1 MHKIFISSTFQDM
14 HVERDMIQNI
24 VQPAVNQKLNEQG
37 EYVSFSDLR
46 WGIDTMTDE
55 TKQRILDACFDEID
69 SCKPFFLVFIGGRY
83 GWVPSNELVTPY
95 KNKFGNIDILNKSV
109 TELEVHYALKLN
121 ANELNRCL
129 FYFKDDAEF
138 EDEEG
143 LKREEVIERI
153 GDLRQ
158 KIENIAPSQIRHY
171 KSIIDAQTEEILA
184 NQLVLDIC
192 NIVSSEK
199 PLSWQERIANQMKVK
214 FDTSL
219 PGLTSQWLDGLKNE
233 SIDLA
238 VLLFPEC
245 KVKESLIINFT
256 SQIKSHKRTN
266 FINRM
271 FGRGNNE
278 TNTIYVNVGATKE
291 ISETYE
297 LQKFLIFQICDTCKF
312 DVPPMEDHSDVK
324 LRILMSDLLTHYA
337 NAGNELYIIISEYD
351 KLIDA
356 QNTKWLPDIIKNVT
370 WIVSLSTQSIA
381 ESLPSST
388 HKKSI
393 YGSSHL
399 GIVPFEEQ
407 ITAYEK
413 WSNKTVVPHVKDA
426 IKNLPYANDYIMMEV
441 IFNRLMHIDGKD
453 IPDGDTSKI
462 PEYME
467 QYIKDAPNNNDAV
480 RYFLRGDYHKFD
492 ADLCEFI
499 FICMAFLNRGL
510 TISDIERLAQNIG
523 LSWTELG
530 IIRFLNYESFLLT
543 QYEDGRYDI
552 SSSALSSSLAKS
564 YHQQFKFEYS
574 ATFYDYLN
582 DISDTT
588 PIKIDNFWFLCYQT
602 NHFKEYLDYLK
613 SLYEV
618 RTDNTNLKS
627 AFLPLFSNTEA
638 IRWLLNSFKREKLQY
653 NSTGFIA
660 EIVSIVANTFSSYS
674 PKLTEIFISATQNIE
689 DISGDLTTEFRQH
702 YTLALDKMKQYDYGG
717 FIEHFKICLEL
728 SNKQFIMNPP
738 QLKYLDEDVEHKYPI
753 ASFQDMLAY
762 QYGFSFVEEMAELMS
777 KYTDLPKEY
786 QDETQASCYADKAKE
801 IRTKLSKVT
810 YILPEDIN
818 QLREGRDSTA
828 VARQKPSLLRG
839 KAVELSKQSDREEN
853 VETKANLLNEAIDI
867 LNKILVIPEDDLVE
881 RFKDSQKT
889 IEYETV
895 IYNECHRDIA
905 LCYDRLS
912 DIQDG
917 IDKYTSLDNAYH
929 HIMIFAKEH
938 HNEQVLNDILRIT
951 RSIIPLASQYA
962 DERKCLEYC
971 ISAYSSF
978 VETAQRTNIM
988 SFEERM
994 LAEISEDLILK
1005 EIKRLTAHN
1014 EELRSHWIQVCK
1026 NHINTF
1032 QSVGNIDAMIWM
1044 VYGLFRSFTYYAH
1057 ELGLQVYLS
1066 EYIALMG
1073 IMLQK
1078 LEDYLHIGTINMIHE
1093 NANKCLDYALSE
1105 EDVLSVLH
1113 IERMYSQ
1120 YMLMKGEFDKS
1131 SEASQIVIDYCRKNK
1146 HIGNEDIFEVEYQA
1160 LKLNSGIC
1168 LENNDVGKAWAS
1180 IDRIA
1185 DYAEKKYEQEQ
1196 SLGNLTEL
1204 ANAKLNQVI
1213 LWDKMSVEPGLDL
1226 WTMGNHKSYD
1236 AQKQLYD
1243 TYMLCYNFEG
1253 KDEQLSKLMR
1263 RIRQSHEII
1272 REKGLGYLATPKALD
1287 LVKHLRGVNND
1298 AVQLE
1303 KDGKHDECVKRFT
1316 QLAKALQNTHFVDIY
1331 FEADWYASILFTLG
1345 QDSWA
1350 KGLKEQTEKY
1360 YEEAAQI
1367 RYELDAEGI
1376 SQNKENFALL
1386 LYFYAL
1392 VILSKQLSQDSI
1404 SQVIDLFNKSQ
1415 CIFEEIENQ
1424 LGPDSLSYYSSCCFN
1439 LGQIIC
1445 LYTSGGNEVG
1455 LPLIESAIN
1464 IMDRLVN
1471 NYGQAKY
1478 DKDLML
1484 FRKQYMMIKNRNK

>member
-1 MHKIFISSTFQDM
+1 MHA
-14 HVERDMIQNI
+14 ERDMIQNI
-24 VQPAVNQKLNEQG
+24 VQPTVNQKLNEQG

-46 WGIDTMTDE
+46 WGIDTMSDS
-55 TKQRILDACFDEID
+55 TKHRILDACFDEID
-69 SCKPFFLVFIGGRY
+69 SCKPFFIVFIGGRY
-83 GWVPSNELVTPY
+83 GWIPTDDLVSPY
-95 KNKFGNIDILNKSV
+95 QDRFGTIDILNKSV
-109 TELEVHYALKLN
+109 TELEVLYALKLN

-129 FYFKDDAEF
+129 FYFKDDADY

-143 LKREEVIERI
+143 LKREEVIEHVRE
-153 GDLRQ
+153 LRN
-158 KIENIAPSQIRHY
+158 KIEKIAPSQIRHY
-171 KSIIDAQTEEILA
+171 NSIIDTQTEEILA
-184 NQLVLDIC
+184 NQLTSDIC
-192 NIVSSEK
+192 SIISSEK
-199 PLSWQERIANQMKVK
+199 TLSWEKRISNKMKVK

-219 PGLTSQWLDGLKNE
+219 PGLSSQWLDGLKND

-245 KVKESLIINFT
+245 KVKESLIINFA
-256 SQIKSHKRTN
+256 SQIKSNKRTN
-266 FINRM
+266 LFSKW
-271 FGRGNNE
+271 FGRGSKE
-278 TNTIYVNVGATKE
+278 TNAIYVNVGATKE
-291 ISETYE
+291 ISGTYE
-297 LQKFLIFQICDTCKF
+297 LQRYLIFQICETCKF
-312 DVPPMEDHSDVK
+312 VIPPIENLSDVK
-324 LRILMSDLLTHYA
+324 LRILMSDLLIHYTDV
-337 NAGNELYIIISEYD
+337 GNELYIIISEYD

-370 WIVSLSTQSIA
+370 WIVSLSAQSIA

-413 WSNKTVVPHVKDA
+413 WSNKTVNPRVKNA
-426 IKNLPYANDYIMMEV
+426 IKNLPYANDYMMMEV

-453 IPDGDTSKI
+453 IPGGDTGKI

-467 QYIKDAPNNNDAV
+467 QYVKDAPNNNEAV
-480 RYFLRGDYHKFD
+480 RYFLSGDYHKFD
-492 ADLCEFI
+492 TDLCEFI
-499 FICMAFLNRGL
+499 FMCMTFLNRGL
-510 TISDIERLAQNIG
+510 TISDIERLAQKLC
-523 LSWTELG
+523 LSWTELD

-564 YHQQFKFEYS
+564 YHQRFKFEYS
-574 ATFYDYLN
+574 ATIYNYLH
-582 DISDTT
+582 DIPDTA

-602 NHFKEYLDYLK
+602 NHFKEYLDYLD

-618 RTDNTNLKS
+618 RMDNTNLKA
-627 AFLPLFSNTEA
+627 AFLPLFSNAEA
-638 IRWLLNSFKREKLQY
+638 IRWLLNSFKREELQY
-653 NSTGFIA
+653 SSTDFIA
-660 EIVSIVANTFSSYS
+660 ELVSIVANTFSSYS
-674 PKLTEIFISATQNIE
+674 PKLTEEFISATQNID
-689 DISGDLTTEFRQH
+689 DISGDLTTVFRQH
-702 YTLALDKMKQYDYGG
+702 YTLALDKMKQHDYDG
-717 FIEHFKICLEL
+717 FVEHFNMCIEL
-728 SNKQFIMNPP
+728 SNKQFIVNPP
-738 QLKYLDEDVEHKYPI
+738 QIKYLDEDVDHKYPI
-753 ASFQDMLAY
+753 ASLQDMLEDR
-762 QYGFSFVEEMAELMS
+762 YGFSFVEEVAALMS
-777 KYTDLPKEY
+777 KYEDLPKEY
-786 QDETQASCYADKAKE
+786 QDETKALNYAEKAKE
-801 IRTKLSKVT
+801 IRNKLSKVT

-818 QLREGRDSTA
+818 QLKDGQDNTA

-867 LNKILVIPEDDLVE
+867 LNKILAIPEDDLVG

-929 HIMIFAKEH
+929 HIIIFAKDH

-962 DERKCLEYC
+962 DERKSLEYS
-971 ISAYSSF
+971 ISAYLSF
-978 VETAQRTNIM
+978 SETTPRTNTM

-994 LAEISEDLILK
+994 FAEISEDLILK

-1026 NHINTF
+1026 NYINTF

-1044 VYGLFRSFTYYAH
+1044 VYGLCRSFAYYVH
-1057 ELGLQVYLS
+1057 ELGLQVYQS

-1073 IMLQK
+1073 SMLQK
-1078 LEDYLHIGTINMIHE
+1078 LEDYLHIGIINKIQE
-1093 NANKCLDYALSE
+1093 NANKCLNYSLSE

-1113 IERMYSQ
+1113 IEKMYSQ
-1120 YMLMKGEFDKS
+1120 NMLMKGEFDKS
-1131 SEASQIVIDYCRKNK
+1131 LEASQNIIDYCRKNK
-1146 HIGNEDIFEVEYQA
+1146 HIDNEEFFEVEYQA

-1196 SLGNLTEL
+1196 NLGNLTEL

-1213 LWDKMSVEPGLDL
+1213 LWDKMAVEPGLNL
-1226 WTMGNHKSYD
+1226 WTMEHHKSYD

-1243 TYMLCYNFEG
+1243 TYMLCCNFEG

-1272 REKGLGYLATPKALD
+1272 RENGLGYLATPKTLD
-1287 LVKHLRGVNND
+1287 LVKHFKGMVND
-1298 AVQLE
+1298 AVLLE
-1303 KDGKHDECVKRFT
+1303 KEGKHDECVKRFA
-1316 QLAKALQNTHFVDIY
+1316 QLVKALQNMHFVDIY

-1392 VILSKQLSQDSI
+1392 VILSKQLSQDTI
-1404 SQVIDLFNKSQ
+1404 SRVIDLFNKSQ

-1445 LYTSGGNEVG
+1445 LYTTGGNEVG
-1455 LPLIESAIN
+1455 LPLVESAIN
-1464 IMDRLVN
+1464 IMERLVN
-1471 NYGQAKY
+1471 NYGMAKY
-1478 DKDLML
+1478 QNDVEQFKS
-1484 FRKQYMMIKNRNK
+1484 QYVALKNRK

>member
-1 MHKIFISSTFQDM
+1 MKKFFISSTFYDM
-14 HVERDMIQNI
+14 HAERDMIQNI

-46 WGIDTMTDE
+46 WGIDTISDT
-55 TKQRILDACFDEID
+55 TKHRILDACFDEID
-69 SCKPFFLVFIGGRY
+69 SCKPYFIVFIGGRY
-83 GWVPSNELVTPY
+83 GWIPKELVAPY
-95 KNKFGNIDILNKSV
+95 QNRFGNIEILNKSI
-109 TELEVHYALKLN
+109 TELEVLYALKLN
-121 ANELNRCL
+121 TNKLNRCL
-129 FYFKDDAEF
+129 FYFKDDAVY
-138 EDEEG
+138 EDEDG
-143 LKREEVIERI
+143 LKREVVIEHI
-153 GDLRQ
+153 SDLRQ
-158 KIENIAPSQIRHY
+158 KIEKIAPTQIRY
-171 KSIIDAQTEEILA
+171 YNSIVDSQTEKKLA
-184 NQLVLDIC
+184 DQLVSDIY
-192 NIVSSEK
+192 NIISSEK
-199 PLSWQERIANQMKVK
+199 ALSWQERIANQMKVK

-219 PGLTSQWLDGLKNE
+219 PGVTSQWLDGLKNE

-238 VLLFPEC
+238 VLLYPEC
-245 KVKESLIINFT
+245 KIKESLIINFA
-256 SQIKSHKRTN
+256 SQIISHKRTN
-266 FINRM
+266 FINRL

-278 TNTIYVNVGATKE
+278 TNAIYVNLGATKE
-291 ISETYE
+291 IFETYE
-297 LQKFLIFQICDTCKF
+297 LQRYLIFQICDICKF
-312 DVPPMEDHSDVK
+312 DIPQMEDLSDVK
-324 LRILMSDLLTHYA
+324 LRILMSGLLTRYA
-337 NAGNELYIIISEYD
+337 NVGNELYIIISEYD

-356 QNTKWLPDIIKNVT
+356 QNTKWLPDFIKNVT
-370 WIVSLSTQSIA
+370 WIVSLSAQSVA

-393 YGSSHL
+393 YGSKHL
-399 GIVPFEEQ
+399 GIIPFEEQ
-407 ITAYEK
+407 IAAYEK
-413 WSNKTVVPHVKDA
+413 WSNKTVAPRVKDA
-426 IKNLPYANDYIMMEV
+426 IKIFPYANDYLMMEV

-453 IPDGDTSKI
+453 IPGGDTGKI

-467 QYIKDAPNNNDAV
+467 QYIKEAPKNNEAV
-480 RYFLRGDYHKFD
+480 RYFLKGDYHKFD

-499 FICMAFLNRGL
+499 FMCMAFLNRGL
-510 TISDIERLAQNIG
+510 TISDIERLAQKIG
-523 LSWTELG
+523 LSWTELD

-552 SSSALSSSLAKS
+552 SSSALSSCLAKS
-564 YHQQFKFEYS
+564 YHQKFKFEYS
-574 ATFYDYLN
+574 ATIYNYLH
-582 DISDTT
+582 DIPDTT
-588 PIKIDNFWFLCYQT
+588 PIKIDNYWFLCYQT
-602 NHFKEYLDYLK
+602 NHFKEYLDYLN

-618 RTDNTNLKS
+618 RIDNSNLKA
-627 AFLPLFSNTEA
+627 AFLPLFSNAEA
-638 IRWLLNSFKREKLQY
+638 IRWLLNSFKREELQY
-653 NSTGFIA
+653 SSTDFIA
-660 EIVSIVANTFSSYS
+660 ELVSIVASTFSDYS
-674 PKLTEIFISATQNIE
+674 PELTEEFISATQNIK
-689 DISGDLTTEFRQH
+689 DISGDLTTVFRQH
-702 YTLALDKMKQYDYGG
+702 YTLALDKMKQHDYDG
-717 FIEHFKICLEL
+717 FVEHFNMCIEL
-728 SNKQFIMNPP
+728 SNKQFIENPP
-738 QLKYLDEDVEHKYPI
+738 QIKYLDEDVEHKYPI
-753 ASFQDMLAY
+753 ASFQDMLAD
-762 QYGFSFVEEMAELMS
+762 QYGFSFVEEMAGLMS
-777 KYTDLPKEY
+777 KYADLPKEY
-786 QDETQASCYADKAKE
+786 QDETRASYFAEKAKE

-810 YILPEDIN
+810 YILPEDVN
-818 QLREGRDSTA
+818 QLREGQDTPA

-839 KAVELSKQSDREEN
+839 KAVELSKQSDREGN
-853 VETKANLLNEAIDI
+853 VETKANLLNEAIDT
-867 LNKILVIPEDDLVE
+867 LNKILAIPEDDLVG
-881 RFKDSQKT
+881 RFMDSQKS

-962 DERKCLEYC
+962 NERKFLEYC
-971 ISAYSSF
+971 ISGYVAF
-978 VETAQRTNIM
+978 AETTHRTNTM
-988 SFEERM
+988 SFEEGFF
-994 LAEISEDLILK
+994 AEFSEDFFQK
-1005 EIKRLTAHN
+1005 EIKRVTAQN
-1014 EELRSHWIQVCK
+1014 AELRSHWIQVCK
-1026 NHINTF
+1026 NYINSF
-1032 QSVGNIDAMIWM
+1032 QSLDNIDAMIWM
-1044 VYGLFRSFTYYAH
+1044 GYGLCRSFTYYVH
-1057 ELGLQVYLS
+1057 ELILQEYLS

-1073 IMLQK
+1073 SMLQK
-1078 LEDYLHIGTINMIHE
+1078 LEDYLYIGTINMIQE

-1113 IERMYSQ
+1113 IEKMYSQ
-1120 YMLMKGEFDKS
+1120 YMLKKGEFDKS
-1131 SEASQIVIDYCRKNK
+1131 LEASQNVIDYCRKNK
-1146 HIGNEDIFEVEYQA
+1146 HIDNEEIFEVEFQA

-1185 DYAEKKYEQEQ
+1185 DYAERKYEQEQ
-1196 SLGNLTEL
+1196 NLGNLTEL

-1213 LWDKMSVEPGLDL
+1213 LWDKMAVEPGLNL
-1226 WTMGNHKSYD
+1226 WTMEHHKSYD

-1272 REKGLGYLATPKALD
+1272 REKGLGYLATPKTLD
-1287 LVKHLRGVNND
+1287 LVKHFKGMVND

-1303 KDGKHDECVKRFT
+1303 NEGNHDECVKRFA
-1316 QLAKALQNTHFVDIY
+1316 QLAKALQNMHFVDIY

-1415 CIFEEIENQ
+1415 NIFEDIENR
-1424 LGPDSLSYYSSCCFN
+1424 LGSDSLSYYASCCFN

-1445 LYTSGGNEVG
+1445 LYTTGGNEVG

-1464 IMDRLVN
+1464 IMERLVN
-1471 NYGQAKY
+1471 NYGQSKFER
-1478 DKDLML
+1478 DLEL
-1484 FRKQYMMIKNRNK
+1484 FNQRYYALKSRRS